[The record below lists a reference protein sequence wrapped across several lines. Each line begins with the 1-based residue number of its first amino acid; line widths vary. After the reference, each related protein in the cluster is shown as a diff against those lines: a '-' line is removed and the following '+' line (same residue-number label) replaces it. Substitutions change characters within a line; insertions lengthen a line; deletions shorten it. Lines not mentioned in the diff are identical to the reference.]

1 MARVIIGVAVVI
13 LIAPTTTT
21 SRTAAA
27 PFDKYTGARKRKT
40 VLVEIMTNE
49 PDLYQGEEGEE
60 DLHIEENRATNH
72 KTTLVRYK
80 SKMLPKDEHK
90 R

>member
-1 MARVIIGVAVVI
+1 LARVIIGVAVVI
-13 LIAPTTTT
+13 LIAPTT

-49 PDLYQGEEGEE
+49 PDLYQGEE

-72 KTTLVRYK
+72 KR
-80 SKMLPKDEHK
+80 
-90 R
+90 RW

>member
-1 MARVIIGVAVVI
+1 MRRVGDGVDEGEVGGS
-13 LIAPTTTT
+13 TE
-21 SRTAAA
+21 
-27 PFDKYTGARKRKT
+27 K
-40 VLVEIMTNE
+40 
-49 PDLYQGEEGEE
+49 GEEGEE